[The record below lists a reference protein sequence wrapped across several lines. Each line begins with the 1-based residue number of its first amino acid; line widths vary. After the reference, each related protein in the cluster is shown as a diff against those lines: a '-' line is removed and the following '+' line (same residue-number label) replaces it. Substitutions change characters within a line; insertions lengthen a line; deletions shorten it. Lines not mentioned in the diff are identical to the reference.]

1 MSPRPFARL
10 AATLLACLL
19 AGCGP
24 ASVTAPGP
32 DDAAEQ
38 DAAQLLVI
46 DVGPQILRVPPVDAG
61 VVRAPDVETP
71 RDTDPSDAPT
81 PVDLGVPDAPSA
93 VDVVVVVDAP
103 SPVDAGIRDASAPVD
118 VGTRDVPVPV
128 DVRAPVDAG
137 VRDVPVVVDV
147 PVAVDAGTPDVGTLP
162 ESSPGLPAWDSAT
175 VAHVRDLRARGAAMG
190 NRLGVFAKIG
200 DSITES
206 GSFLFDVGFG
216 WVDLGAYATLGTT
229 IQYFSATPLD
239 GGVNSFNRSSVC
251 ATAGWT
257 TDDALAGGSD
267 APLRRELD
275 AIHPAWA
282 IVMYGTNDVD
292 RNTLAAFSAN
302 LNRIVDIIEAAGTV
316 PALSTIPDRYDG
328 SDREARA
335 MQIDAAIRSIA
346 AARHVPLIDYWAALQ
361 GLPMN
366 GVSADGIHPTVYL
379 SGGSTASGDFTAS
392 GLQYGY
398 NVRNLTA
405 LLMLQRMRTLP

>member
-1 MSPRPFARL
+1 
-10 AATLLACLL
+10 
-19 AGCGP
+19 
-24 ASVTAPGP
+24 VTSPGP
-32 DDAAEQ
+32 DDAAEH
-38 DAAQLLVI
+38 DASQLIVI

-61 VVRAPDVETP
+61 AVRAPDVETP
-71 RDTDPSDAPT
+71 RDADPSDEPT
-81 PVDLGVPDAPSA
+81 PVDQGVPDASAA
-93 VDVVVVVDAP
+93 VDVVVAVDVP
-103 SPVDAGIRDASAPVD
+103 SAVDAGAPDVSVPID

-128 DVRAPVDAG
+128 DAG
-137 VRDVPVVVDV
+137 VRDVPSVVDVPPVVDAPRPVDV
-147 PVAVDAGTPDVGTLP
+147 PVAVDAGSPDAGTLP
-162 ESSPGLPAWDSAT
+162 EVSPGLPAWDSAT
-175 VAHVRDLRARGAAMG
+175 VAHVRELRARGVAMG
-190 NRLGVFAKIG
+190 NRLSVFAKIG

-216 WVDLGAYATLGTT
+216 WVDLGAYATLATT

-257 TDDALAGGSD
+257 TDDALAGGND
-267 APLRRELD
+267 APLRRELA

-335 MQIDAAIRSIA
+335 MQIDAAIRNIA

-405 LLMLQRMRTLP
+405 LLMLNRMRTLP